1 MFFYLFREMLG
12 RDDRVKNTPV
22 VWFARWEDED
32 STAGAVKGR
41 RAGTSLPLRS
51 EAQIGW
57 NVLRKGRPW
66 GIHKGTEQAE
76 LCR

>member
-12 RDDRVKNTPV
+12 GRDDRVENTPV

-41 RAGTSLPLRS
+41 RAGAYLPLRS
-51 EAQIGW
+51 EAHIGGW
-57 NVLRKGRPW
+57 NVLRKDRPW
-66 GIHKGTEQAE
+66 GLETPH
-76 LCR
+76 L